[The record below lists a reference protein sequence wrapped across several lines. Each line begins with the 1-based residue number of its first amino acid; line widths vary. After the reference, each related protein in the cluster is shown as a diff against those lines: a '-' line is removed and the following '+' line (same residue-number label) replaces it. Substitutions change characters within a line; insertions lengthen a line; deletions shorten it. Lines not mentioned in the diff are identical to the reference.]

1 MKSNKSFDRNYWAFT
16 LDGAAFMGGL
26 SMMTSGGV
34 VALFIDTMTG
44 SKTLVGLA
52 ITFQI
57 LFLLIG
63 QLIIAPQ
70 VGAIKNIPRF
80 MVRIALLRVLPL
92 FITVPLFLGADGR
105 LSVFIFLV
113 FYGLFWLS
121 DGFNTIPWGELCAR
135 ALKPDLRGHMMGMH
149 VALGG
154 VLTLLTGLLLA
165 WLLATPLLTDSQ
177 RFGVIFLTGG
187 IILLSSVIF
196 VRMLKDPSPIT
207 VPEKP
212 GFRKYYSK
220 LPALIKQ
227 SKPLQHAIISRIPG
241 YIGFSTITFIV
252 VFGRYVLEITNAQV
266 SWLVY
271 SQLIGT
277 LIGGYILGEASR
289 RFGNKT
295 VIIMCN
301 VGVLVTLG
309 MAIALAYFPALGY
322 IWLFSLCAFASI
334 WMNQWLGYFNYFL
347 DIAPRVN
354 RPAYQVIGSCIGIPF
369 SFIGYA
375 IGATID
381 KWGYITAFIIG
392 IIAAVVSILVSFK
405 LLSKKSIKELNLP
418 T

>member
-1 MKSNKSFDRNYWAFT
+1 MKSNNGFDRNYWALTF
-16 LDGAAFMGGL
+16 DGAAFMGGI

-52 ITFQI
+52 ITFQV

-63 QLIIAPQ
+63 QLIVAPQ
-70 VGAIKNIPRF
+70 VGAIKSLPRF
-80 MVRIALLRVLPL
+80 MFKVVLLRVVPF
-92 FITVPLFLGADGR
+92 FIAVPLFLGVDGR
-105 LSVFIFLV
+105 LSVFIFLML
-113 FYGLFWLS
+113 YGLFWMS
-121 DGFNTIPWGELCAR
+121 DGVNTVPWGEFCAR

-165 WLLATPLLTDSQ
+165 WLLSTPLLTDNQ
-177 RFGVIFLTGG
+177 RFGAIFLIGG
-187 IILLSSVIF
+187 IILISSIIF
-196 VRMLKDPSPIT
+196 VRMFKDPSPIT

-220 LPALIKQ
+220 MPALIKQ
-227 SKPLQHAIISRIPG
+227 SKPLQHAIIARIPG

-252 VFGRYVLEITNAQV
+252 VFGRYVLDITNAQV

-277 LIGGYILGEASR
+277 LIGGYLLGEVSR

-309 MAIALAYFPALGY
+309 MAISLAYFPALGY
-322 IWLFSLCAFASI
+322 VWLFILCAFASI
-334 WMNQWLGYFNYFL
+334 WMNQWLGFFNYLL
-347 DIAPRVN
+347 DIAPREN
-354 RPAYQVIGSCIGIPF
+354 RPAFQVIGSCIGIPF

-381 KWGYITAFIIG
+381 KWGYITAFTVG
-392 IIAAVVSILVSFK
+392 TIAAIVSILASLK